1 MHACLTSKVLLSTN
15 VFNYFKEYS
24 DTKQSLTCPSEKLV
38 ETVGTTVTLMESMMA
53 EVAHLS
59 SVQHHIPAA
68 IKNSTDFEWMFALA
82 VHFPPHINSR
92 WYSDTPH

>member
-15 VFNYFKEYS
+15 VFIVWRTVEYS

-68 IKNSTDFEWMFALA
+68 IKNSTDFEQMFVLA
-82 VHFPPHINSR
+82 VHFTTNE
-92 WYSDTPH
+92 